1 MFNCVCVGCQ
11 IVRKVGAFVVTI
23 ALVVATSWVS
33 LQPQIANAA
42 TLNTGSTTL
51 SSNLTSDTSV
61 SYTIDASNVTLSAIK
76 CISATFSTAI
86 GGSTLPTGMNVSSAA
101 YSAAGS
107 DFVPDVQTWTA
118 STASATVKVT
128 NATGETPGSASGA
141 TLKLTGITNSSTA
154 NTTFYTTINT
164 YTNVDCSTGAVDI
177 NGISTF
183 AVADAVSVTA
193 TVNPSLGFSVG
204 ATSCGIGTLSTGAP
218 ASCSFTLTAATNGTS
233 GYSISYP
240 SSAGTLTS
248 STDAGD
254 TITAIGQTAA
264 ASSASNEQF
273 GINLKDNATPNV
285 GAEASGGSGAA
296 ASNYATADS
305 FAWDGTTGR
314 TVASVA
320 GPSAT
325 TTFTVSA
332 MANIASTTEAG
343 AYSLSLKLGIV
354 SNY

>member
-1 MFNCVCVGCQ
+1 MLQCPCLGCKTL
-11 IVRKVGAFVVTI
+11 RRVGAVLLSL
-23 ALVVATSWVS
+23 ALLVATSYLGMWPGAA
-33 LQPQIANAA
+33 QAA
-42 TLNTGSTTL
+42 TLSAGSTTL

-61 SYTIDASNVTLSAIK
+61 SYTIDVSSVTLSSIK
-76 CISATFSTAI
+76 CIAATFSTAI
-86 GGSTLPTGMNVSSAA
+86 GGSTLPTGMDISSAA
-101 YSAAGS
+101 YNAAGS
-107 DFVPDVQTWTA
+107 DFVPDIETWTA
-118 STASATVKVT
+118 STTGATVKVT

-154 NTTFYTTINT
+154 NTTYYTTINT
-164 YTNVDCSTGAVDI
+164 YTNVDCSTGSVDT

-183 AVADAVSVTA
+183 AVADAVSVSA

-204 ATSCGIGTLSTGAP
+204 ATSCSLGTLSTAAP
-218 ASCSFTLTAATNGTS
+218 VGCTFTMTGATNSTN

-240 SSAGTLTS
+240 SSAGTLTTS
-248 STDAGD
+248 GGD
-254 TITAIGQTAA
+254 SITAIGNTAA
-264 ASSASNEQF
+264 ASSAANEQF

-285 GAEASGGSGAA
+285 GAEASGGTGAA
-296 ASNYATADS
+296 SSNYDTADS

-325 TTFTVSA
+325 TTYTVST
-332 MANIASTTEAG
+332 MANIAPTTEAG
-343 AYSLSLKLGIV
+343 VYTLSLKLGIV